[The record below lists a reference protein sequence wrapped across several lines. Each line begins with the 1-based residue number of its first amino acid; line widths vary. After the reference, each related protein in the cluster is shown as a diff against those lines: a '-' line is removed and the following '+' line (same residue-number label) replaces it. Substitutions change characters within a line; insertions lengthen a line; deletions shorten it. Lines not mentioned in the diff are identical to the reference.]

1 MSLRGLADTFQST
14 NSVASCQRLP
24 LCRSVDYLEEH
35 CSECCLD
42 LEVASSS
49 HRQVFKIC
57 TAGLLEQVECNHR
70 CRNRFVEPAW
80 FHGSKPLVVIGL
92 TRIYCYQLDEF
103 CLVDVFSQDASKTV
117 EQLREQG
124 WDIEA
129 EIPV

>member
-1 MSLRGLADTFQST
+1 M
-14 NSVASCQRLP
+14 P
-24 LCRSVDYLEEH
+24 
-35 CSECCLD
+35 
-42 LEVASSS
+42 
-49 HRQVFKIC
+49 
-57 TAGLLEQVECNHR
+57 
-70 CRNRFVEPAW
+70 NRFVKPAW

>member
-1 MSLRGLADTFQST
+1 MPKSICQTSL
-14 NSVASCQRLP
+14 
-24 LCRSVDYLEEH
+24 VD
-35 CSECCLD
+35 
-42 LEVASSS
+42 
-49 HRQVFKIC
+49 
-57 TAGLLEQVECNHR
+57 
-70 CRNRFVEPAW
+70 
-80 FHGSKPLVVIGL
+80 GSKSLVVIGL